1 MTTDD
6 PTTRPAA
13 GGPDRAQPPRPPDRP
28 GDAGVPVDATHTEAP
43 PFGTVPVDPV
53 HAEAVRLGAAPP
65 APPAPPAG
73 TTHTNGTSTHVTPSA
88 APANRTYTNG
98 THPNGTYTNGTP
110 ASAPPPGADGTARAD
125 GTAVHPT
132 APAAPGAPTAPV
144 GTVYR
149 DTAYREPGHPEPGY
163 GDAPV
168 HRDEPARREEPAHH
182 DVPAVEPPAAETA
195 PGEAAPADGTWS
207 AERPAD
213 GPGTAHGDVPTLSAT
228 PPGTAPDGT
237 ATDDGVPSESATA
250 GSAPHDGDP
259 APAADTALVDAVL
272 GESAG
277 AGADDEDSDERIRTL
292 IWTAATYR
300 PLEEVAALVTQLK
313 NTNAVDSPADEALRA
328 AAVARPLDEVRQLV
342 AMLNAAGHTLDD
354 SDTTLRAAAVGRPIE
369 DVVQLV
375 SILGAADAE
384 PPVLTP
390 GATPDGAPDGAPA
403 GTTGATPST
412 PLPTV
417 PENPHVRPPR
427 SVSAAAAPVQETKV
441 LDRGPA
447 TDGETT
453 APSRSALRWP
463 AAAAL
468 FACGLIHLP
477 TDLAGLRS
485 GGYADTLAL
494 VVTVLCLVLGEWLIV
509 RDSAR
514 VWGFAAATSVGVV
527 ALHGIAGS
535 SGFGLLDSSLGRSWA
550 WSGAAAVTCAMLT
563 ALLAGSALLRRQ
575 REPDATNGT

>member
-28 GDAGVPVDATHTEAP
+28 DRPGAAGVPVDATHTEAP

-53 HAEAVRLGAAPP
+53 HAEAVRLGATPP

-88 APANRTYTNG
+88 APANGTYANG

-110 ASAPPPGADGTARAD
+110 ASAPPPGADGTA
-125 GTAVHPT
+125 VYPT
-132 APAAPGAPTAPV
+132 TPAAPGAPTAPV

-168 HRDEPARREEPAHH
+168 HRDEPARHEEPAHH

-213 GPGTAHGDVPTLSAT
+213 GPGTAHGDVPTLGAT

-375 SILGAADAE
+375 SILGAAGAE

-412 PLPTV
+412 PLPAV

-447 TDGETT
+447 TDGEST